1 MAQSDSGSRKKQPR
15 HSRSSYL
22 ASLNSAQR
30 IALTVYFCLL
40 LSTSIGGIF
49 LLRNPN
55 AIKRLTIADVP
66 VSIVISFLQDE
77 TARNAY
83 FMGDSTKLHDRLEQM
98 GIEARIKDFYR
109 PQIPDEA
116 ALDQYIHQL
125 LYERTGY
132 VGKGYRLNDQ
142 GVLVLK

>member
-1 MAQSDSGSRKKQPR
+1 M
-15 HSRSSYL
+15 
-22 ASLNSAQR
+22 
-30 IALTVYFCLL
+30 
-40 LSTSIGGIF
+40 
-49 LLRNPN
+49 LRNPN
-55 AIKRLTIADVP
+55 AIQRLTIADVP

-83 FMGDSTKLHDRLEQM
+83 FMGDNTKLHDRLEQM
-98 GIEARIKDFYR
+98 GIEPRIKDFYR
-109 PQIPDEA
+109 PQIPDEV

-132 VGKGYRLNDQ
+132 VGKGYRLNEQ